1 MGKIGHF
8 GNSHRAPLLLG
19 GQETARITGARE
31 PEKLFLV
38 GWEVNIQLSS
48 LGKLKNKRTRD

>member
-31 PEKLFLV
+31 PE
-38 GWEVNIQLSS
+38 
-48 LGKLKNKRTRD
+48 

>member
-1 MGKIGHF
+1 MGKRGHF

-19 GQETARITGARE
+19 GQETARIPVARN
-31 PEKLFLV
+31 PERLFLV
-38 GWEVNIQLSS
+38 GWEVNIQLGS